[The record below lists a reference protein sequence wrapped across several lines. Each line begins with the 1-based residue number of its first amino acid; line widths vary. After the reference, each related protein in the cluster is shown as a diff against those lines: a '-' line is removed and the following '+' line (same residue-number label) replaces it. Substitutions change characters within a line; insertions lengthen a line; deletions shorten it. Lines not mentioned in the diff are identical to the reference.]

1 LWAGCELPLALAQKT
16 MHRLNDLPGE
26 TCNGCSKRNWND
38 EGPGMPR
45 SRQQV
50 PEQIVGLLRLIE
62 VGTANG
68 KTAACAL

>member
-1 LWAGCELPLALAQKT
+1 LPLALAQKT
-16 MHRLNDLPGE
+16 MHRLNDLPDE

-68 KTAACAL
+68 KTAAYAL